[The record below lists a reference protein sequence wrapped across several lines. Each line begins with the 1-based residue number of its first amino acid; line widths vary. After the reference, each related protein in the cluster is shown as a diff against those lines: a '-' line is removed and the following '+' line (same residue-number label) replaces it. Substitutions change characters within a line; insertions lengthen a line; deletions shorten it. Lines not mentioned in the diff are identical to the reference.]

1 MDVDLRNSK
10 LNTSE
15 YVPKTNK
22 MRMQRIPDL
31 SQLDEYYEQKQF

>member
-10 LNTSE
+10 PNTNE

-22 MRMQRIPDL
+22 MRMQRTPDL
-31 SQLDEYYEQKQF
+31 SQLDEYSEQKQF